1 MIEVERLTRRY
12 GPITAV
18 KDISFRVDKGEVVG
32 FLGPNGAG
40 KTTTMR
46 ILTCYIPATEGSAR
60 VAGYDVFQEP
70 LEVKRRIG
78 YLPEHPPLYHD
89 MRVKNYLDFA
99 GKIKGMSKGERKR
112 GVGDVM
118 ERCGIADRADQ
129 LIGHLSKGYQQ
140 RVGVAQAIIHD
151 PEVIILDEPTIGLDP
166 NQIRDIRQ
174 LIRGLGRDHTVI
186 LSTHILPEVEMTC
199 DRVIIINRGEIA
211 AVDTPANL
219 AAARKGNDR
228 FYVEVRGS
236 AEEAIQAIREIPEV
250 VEVSRADGRE
260 AEGAVG
266 LYVDGPVQGDI
277 RPTLAA
283 EIVGRG
289 LGLLELRRVQMSLED
304 IFHDLTM
311 SEEVSA

>member
-1 MIEVERLTRRY
+1 M
-12 GPITAV
+12 
-18 KDISFRVDKGEVVG
+18 
-32 FLGPNGAG
+32 
-40 KTTTMR
+40 
-46 ILTCYIPATEGSAR
+46 
-60 VAGYDVFQEP
+60 
-70 LEVKRRIG
+70 
-78 YLPEHPPLYHD
+78 
-89 MRVKNYLDFA
+89 
-99 GKIKGMSKGERKR
+99 
-112 GVGDVM
+112 
-118 ERCGIADRADQ
+118 
-129 LIGHLSKGYQQ
+129 IGHLSKGYQQ

-199 DRVIIINRGEIA
+199 DRVIIINKGEIA

-219 AAARKGNDR
+219 AAARKGNER

-236 AEEAIQAIREIPEV
+236 AEEAMQAIREVPEV
-250 VEVSRADGRE
+250 VDVSRADGRE

-266 LYVDGPVQGDI
+266 LYVDGPVQSDI

-283 EIVGRG
+283 KIVRCG
-289 LGLLELRRVQMSLED
+289 LGLVELRRVEMSLED